1 MFLKKSSCLAI
12 NIACSVVFFSAG
24 SAWGETFHQKHPA
37 LRIQPLKITDAS
49 GLAASNPIVPDRKT
63 IKLIDLETSSLQPE
77 PDATTENN
85 SEEKANEDAKEP
97 EWRFSI
103 QPTILLPFNINGT
116 ATVEGPIRL
125 TREDLLERINIPTDA
140 IPEELLLLPGQLR
153 DRASNLEFAR
163 PESGSV
169 DISNGIIVSSIDYD
183 LDLEDVLSFDR
194 AIRLSGRFEAWKDR
208 LGFTFD
214 GQYTRVKLT
223 GDASIGPIEIEA
235 TNGNIITTGTAE
247 FDLEYVSEMATF
259 DLATSY
265 HFGSDTRNQPSDRS
279 PNPQF
284 PLFFAEPYAG
294 IRIGYIGQEAKID
307 PGPDLDADAVYL
319 DPILGARLGLQVSDK
334 IILGVRGDVGGFGVG
349 TNLTWFLVTGLDWHF
364 AKSTSLRFA
373 YRIYDM
379 DFNTEND
386 NGRDFDLEYQEQGIW
401 LGFNFYL

>member
-1 MFLKKSSCLAI
+1 MSLEKISYLAI
-12 NIACSVVFFSAG
+12 KIAYSVAFLSAG
-24 SAWGETFHQKHPA
+24 SAWGESLHQK
-37 LRIQPLKITDAS
+37 RQTFKIQPTRITNAS
-49 GLAASNPIVPDRKT
+49 GLTLSTPIVPEPESIILVDP
-63 IKLIDLETSSLQPE
+63 ESSV
-77 PDATTENN
+77 AAEND
-85 SEEKANEDAKEP
+85 SKKQANDKRQEP

-103 QPTILLPFNINGT
+103 QPTILLPFRIKGT
-116 ATVEGPIRL
+116 ATVEGPFRL
-125 TREDLLERINIPTDA
+125 QPEDLLERIDIPTDA
-140 IPEELLLLPGQLR
+140 VPEELLLLPGQLR

-183 LDLEDVLSFDR
+183 LDLEDVLSFDQ

-223 GDASIGPIEIEA
+223 GDASIGPIQIEA
-235 TNGNIITTGTAE
+235 TNGNIITTETAR
-247 FDLEYVSEMATF
+247 FDLEYVTEMATF

-265 HFGSDTRNQPSDRS
+265 HFGNDTRNQASDQS
-279 PNPQF
+279 PNGQF

-307 PGPDLDADAVYL
+307 PGSDLDADAVYL

-334 IILGVRGDVGGFGVG
+334 VTFGVRGDVGGFGVG
-349 TNLTWFLVTGLDWHF
+349 TNLTWFLVAGLDWHF
-364 AKSTSLRFA
+364 AQSTSLRFA